1 MAYYSRRFPV
11 DLNRASL
18 YEMTWCLGLGYAE
31 AQNIVSFRQRNG
43 KFIDPSE
50 LTKAGLSRQ
59 RYSCIKYHVF
69 CGEVSRET
77 YGRMTRQTYR
87 RHHEDEI
94 EDIKWSTGENPDVCH
109 IISNNNGG
117 ANDEDNFIL
126 AGASF
131 NRSIQDKN
139 DELMCY
145 FAAER
150 EGIEKVERAIRASRI
165 QKDCRLTVDDAV
177 HIVEQG
183 RRKFQLYQEEEEEE
197 EEEEDEEWDEESY
210 ESLDESDSDYY
221 EWT

>member
-1 MAYYSRRFPV
+1 MAYYSRCFPV
-11 DLNRASL
+11 DLNHASL
-18 YEMTWCLGLGYAE
+18 SEMMCLGLGYAE

-50 LTKAGLSRQ
+50 LTKAGLTRQ
-59 RYSCIKYHVF
+59 HYNWIKNHVF

-77 YGRMTRQTYR
+77 YGKMTRQTYR

-109 IISNNNGG
+109 IISSNNGG
-117 ANDEDNFIL
+117 ANDEENFIL

-131 NRSIQDKN
+131 NRSIQDKS

-145 FAAER
+145 FAAEH

-183 RRKFQLYQEEEEEE
+183 QRKFQQYQEE
-197 EEEEDEEWDEESY
+197 EEEEDEEWDDEESY
-210 ESLDESDSDYY
+210 ESLDESDSDYC